1 MKILIIEAFIP
12 VLGTLGKS
20 EARGLLA
27 LGGFAGVGPALVIS
41 GGMNG
46 AGGTTGADGLG
57 SFSKLGTV

>member
-46 AGGTTGADGLG
+46 AGGTGADGLG